1 MKHAMRIG
9 TRLVLAQVVLMVLLV
24 AAFMLPA
31 YYFSQKLLLARTQG
45 VQQQLISQSVNMI
58 EGFDDALKISA
69 SQFERMFVASFP
81 GAMQLV
87 AGQSAEVEGA
97 GALPV
102 LKSGDMVLN
111 NNHDLAGEFAV
122 RSGNPAAVLL
132 RQGDDFIRISTS
144 LLTADGKRA
153 VGSKLERS
161 SLAYER
167 LLKGMPYQG
176 KMVLYDKEYV
186 VSYSP
191 IKDEQGQVVGATSV
205 ALGASEGVGGLL
217 ARLTKVHIGESGHI
231 QIIDV
236 NKGSR
241 DYGRFVLHHKLSGR
255 SSDRALD
262 SKGQPFLKDI
272 LDSKQGSLAVML
284 PDDNGKPVEHMLSW
298 QRLDAWGWL
307 IVSDELASELQRDNR
322 LLLQGLIGGCVLLL
336 VLMSLALW
344 LLTGRL
350 VGRPVRLLVRDVGEV
365 RDSHDLT
372 RRIQVARR
380 DEVGEVA
387 EAINSLL
394 ENFRHALNRTSAHAT
409 DLELAARELADKA
422 AAAANS
428 SGEQRESATLMHG
441 LGRQLE
447 DSVQQIE
454 HVASEASR
462 AANASGEAATQGS
475 RSLVAAVEEVNRI
488 SGTLDAAAGSLHS
501 LEDSAQQ
508 ISTIINVI
516 HDIAEQTNLLAL
528 NAAIEAARAGEFG
541 RGFAVVADEVRKLA
555 ERTSAATGEI
565 SGKINSM
572 QSATGCAVDAMR
584 QSVTL
589 AANGAAITGEA
600 RHAIDSILGASQE
613 TMAVVTQIHQR
624 LLEQRASV
632 EQIVAQVEQVAT
644 LAGVNNDAANR
655 SAETAQQMSGLA
667 NSLRDEVN
675 LFRT

>member
-31 YYFSQKLLLARTQG
+31 YYFSQKLLQARTQA

-69 SQFERMFVASFP
+69 AQFERMYVASFP
-81 GAMQLV
+81 AAITLV
-87 AGQSAEVEGA
+87 PGQNMALEGA
-97 GALPV
+97 GEVPV
-102 LKSGDMVLN
+102 LKAGDMVLN
-111 NNHDLAGEFAV
+111 NNHDLAGEFAI
-122 RSGNPAAVLL
+122 RSGNAAAVLV
-132 RQGDDFIRISTS
+132 RAGDDFVRISTS

-153 VGSKLERS
+153 VGSKLERDS
-161 SLAYER
+161 AAYER

-176 KMVLYDKEYV
+176 KMVLFDKEYV
-186 VSYSP
+186 VSFSP
-191 IKDEQGQVVGATSV
+191 IKDEQGKVVGATSV
-205 ALGASEGVGGLL
+205 AIGASEGVGGLL
-217 ARLTKVHIGESGHI
+217 ARLTKVRIGESGHI
-231 QIIDV
+231 NIVDV
-236 NKGSR
+236 NKGGR
-241 DYGRFVLHHKLSGR
+241 DYGRFVLHPKLSGR
-255 SSDRALD
+255 GVDKDLDTSGQPYLQALLD
-262 SKGQPFLKDI
+262 SK
-272 LDSKQGSLAVML
+272 SGSLAVRL
-284 PDDNGKPVEHMLSW
+284 PGDNGKPVEHMLSW

-344 LLTGRL
+344 VLTGRL
-350 VGRPVRLLVRDVGEV
+350 VGRPVRMLVRAVGEV

-372 RRIQVARR
+372 RRIDVARR

-387 EAINSLL
+387 DAINSLL
-394 ENFRHALNRTSAHAT
+394 ENFRHALNRTSEHASE
-409 DLELAARELADKA
+409 LELAARELADKA

-441 LGRQLE
+441 YSQQLGG
-447 DSVQQIE
+447 SVHQIE
-454 HVASEASR
+454 QVAGEASR
-462 AANASGEAATQGS
+462 AASASSDAATQGS

-488 SGTLDAAAGSLHS
+488 SGTLDAAAGSLRS

-508 ISTIINVI
+508 ISTIIGVI

-528 NAAIEAARAGEFG
+528 NAAIEAARAGEMG

-565 SGKINSM
+565 SGMIGSM
-572 QSATGCAVDAMR
+572 QTATGSAVDAMR

-600 RHAIDSILGASQE
+600 RHAIDSILEASRE

-624 LLEQRASV
+624 LVEQRASV
-632 EQIVAQVEQVAT
+632 QQIVTQVEQVAN
-644 LAGVNNDAANR
+644 LAGVSNEAANR
-655 SAETAQQMSGLA
+655 SAETAQHMTGLA
-667 NSLRDEVN
+667 NALRDEVN
-675 LFRT
+675 VFRT

>member
-31 YYFSQKLLLARTQG
+31 YYFSQKLLMARTQA
-45 VQQQLISQSVNMI
+45 VQQQLISQSINMI
-58 EGFDDALKISA
+58 GGFDDALKISA
-69 SQFERMFVASFP
+69 AQFEHMFVAGFP
-81 GAMQLV
+81 APIQLTP
-87 AGQSAEVEGA
+87 GQTAEVEGA
-97 GALPV
+97 GALPM
-102 LKSGDMVLN
+102 LKSGSLVIN
-111 NNHDLAGEFAV
+111 NNHDLASEFMV
-122 RSGNPAAVLL
+122 RSGNGSAVLV
-132 RQGDDFIRISTS
+132 RQGDDFIRVSTS
-144 LLTADGKRA
+144 MLTGDGKRA
-153 VGSKLERS
+153 VGTKLERDS
-161 SLAYER
+161 AAYQR
-167 LLKGMPYQG
+167 LLEGMPYQG

-186 VSYSP
+186 VSFSP
-191 IKDEQGQVVGATSV
+191 IKDDQGKVIGATSV
-205 ALGASEGVGGLL
+205 AVGASEGVGGLL
-217 ARLTKVHIGESGHI
+217 ARLTKVRIGDSGHI
-231 QIIDV
+231 RIVDV
-236 NKGSR
+236 NKGGR
-241 DYGRFVLHHKLSGR
+241 DYGRFVLHDKLSGR
-255 SSDRALD
+255 SIEKDLD
-262 SKGQPFLKDI
+262 AGGQPYLKSI
-272 LDSKQGSLAVML
+272 LDSKEGSMTVRL
-284 PDDNGKPVEHMLSW
+284 PGDNGKPVEHMLSW

-307 IVSDELASELQRDNR
+307 IVSDELSSELQRDNR

-350 VGRPVRLLVRDVGEV
+350 VGRPVRTLVRAVGEV

-372 RRIQVARR
+372 RRIEVARR

-387 EAINSLL
+387 DAINSLL
-394 ENFRHALNRTSAHAT
+394 ENFRDALNRTSGHAT

-422 AAAANS
+422 AAAAHS

-441 LGRQLE
+441 YGQQLE
-447 DSVQQIE
+447 GSVLHIE
-454 HVASEASR
+454 QVAGEASR

-488 SGTLDAAAGSLHS
+488 SGTLDAAAGSLRS
-501 LEDSAQQ
+501 LEDSARQ

-565 SGKINSM
+565 TGMIGSM
-572 QSATGCAVDAMR
+572 QTATGSAVDAMR

-600 RHAIDSILGASQE
+600 RLAIDSILDASRE

-624 LLEQRASV
+624 LVDQRASV
-632 EQIVAQVEQVAT
+632 EQIVAQVAQVAS
-644 LAGVNNDAANR
+644 LASISNDAANR

-667 NSLRDEVN
+667 NALRDEVN